1 MPSLLTVAGHFIEC
15 LPKET
20 RPGAVKGDVGRER
33 ESGTQCSMCE
43 EAKETNHKPTTRPN
57 GGKEGVRVEAT

>member
-15 LPKET
+15 LPNET

-33 ESGTQCSMCE
+33 
-43 EAKETNHKPTTRPN
+43 
-57 GGKEGVRVEAT
+57 VRDTVLYV